1 MTIRAFEKIQP
12 QVNNSAYIDEAA
24 TVIGDVTI
32 GADSSVWP
40 MSVVRG
46 DVHHIHIGER
56 SNIQDGTVCHVT
68 HYGQYN
74 PDGFPLNIGDDVTI
88 GHQCTIHACTIKN
101 RCLIGMG
108 SVLLDGCV
116 IEDDVMIGAGS
127 LVPPGR
133 IIESGYLWL
142 GSPVKKIRE
151 LSKDEIEF
159 LKYSAGH
166 YVGLKNRYL

>member
-12 QVNNSAYIDEAA
+12 QISCGAYIDEAA
-24 TVIGDVTI
+24 TVIGDVAI
-32 GADSSVWP
+32 GVDSSIWP

-46 DVHHIHIGER
+46 DVHHIRVGER

-74 PDGFPLNIGDDVTI
+74 PNGFPLLIGDDVTI

-108 SVLLDGCV
+108 SILLDGCV
-116 IEDDVMIGAGS
+116 IEDEVMIGAGS
-127 LVPPGR
+127 LVPPGK
-133 IIESGYLWL
+133 IIASGYLWL
-142 GSPVKKIRE
+142 GNPVKKIRE
-151 LSKDEIEF
+151 LSKEEIEF
-159 LKYSAGH
+159 LKYSAEH
-166 YVGLKNRYL
+166 YVKLKNRYL